1 MSSPLGLISRPNFKK
16 DKSTTQYNRFSK
28 KSEPETNINYEQSM
42 YGNVISKNADSIAYF
57 PTSSDKEDGRFE
69 KQIAEVNK
77 SPHTNDI
84 YDVRTQSI
92 IDWSKGSLTNV
103 QLKEADFA
111 YLRFLGVYPNN
122 RLIVCRKFGAPVGN
136 DLSAATAP
144 VSTIVTW
151 REPGADFFD
160 ISFGEEWVAA
170 EGGFKKVLNDIGEQF
185 RLQGTG
191 DGAAGG
197 MGITPLPGFTEIW
210 QRQIMKSIGL
220 IDEKGASTI
229 PSGNP
234 NIIKEAMMRK
244 TTADD
249 EVGSGLNCSIS
260 VKVVAEYEQKF
271 IGGVDPT
278 KAFYDIIGN
287 IVKFGTQD
295 SLFYLNGGGAAGA
308 KATEF
313 ITKMKN
319 NPGQAIIDLIKGAV
333 EALQAVAS
341 TLLDALGLGKKPDA
355 DEEPKEPDG
364 STILTGFINS
374 LLSVVSGIVKKFEV
388 RIFGIIN
395 ALTGQPS
402 GTYHVTIG
410 NPKRPLFC
418 SGDMIVKE
426 VNIKFGETLAF
437 NDLPSR
443 ITAEFTMTNTRP
455 LGLQEIM
462 ARFAQGQGRSY
473 KAGPSSWQETAGGDF
488 TPPPPVSNTAT
499 EPAVGSTQS
508 SDNTPVGGPADAGST
523 SDGTK
528 NTGGTQSNETFA
540 HGEGQE
546 STTGKKVD
554 PDVVKNPSNI
564 SEPPAT
570 VANDV
575 KADPTIPVQQQG
587 TSTSNTGGTPDSGKT
602 GESKPITDGQIPKA
616 SDEQLST
623 RQGQIDNE
631 LKNTPETV
639 KINTNKL
646 GTASV
651 PNEKSIELKTEK
663 KKISTEQ
670 EARNVE
676 SINPTVPSP
685 PPGPE
690 REITEVT
697 VTDPAYAAY
706 LAKSNP
712 KNKTA
717 EETAADE
724 LAAMKA
730 YNRTAYN

>member
-1 MSSPLGLISRPNFKK
+1 MSSPLGLVSSPNFKK
-16 DKSTTQYNRFSK
+16 NKATTQYNRFTK
-28 KSEPETNINYEQSM
+28 ASEAEGNTSYEQSM
-42 YGNVISKNADSIAYF
+42 YGNVISKNADSVAYF

-69 KQIAEVNK
+69 KQIAKVNET
-77 SPHTNDI
+77 PHTNDI

-92 IDWSKGSLTNV
+92 IDWSKTSLKNV

-151 REPGADFFD
+151 REPGVDFFD
-160 ISFGEEWVAA
+160 MSFGEEWVASEA
-170 EGGFKKVLNDIGEQF
+170 SFKKVLDDIGNQF
-185 RLQGTG
+185 RLQGQG
-191 DGAAGG
+191 EGAAGG
-197 MGITPLPGFTEIW
+197 FGITPLPGFTEIW

-220 IDEKGASTI
+220 IDEKGASAI

-234 NIIKEAMMRK
+234 NLVKEAMMRK
-244 TTADD
+244 TIADD
-249 EVGSGLNCSIS
+249 EVGSGLNCTIS

-271 IGGVDPT
+271 IGGLDPT

-295 SLFYLNGGGAAGA
+295 SLFFLNGGGAAGA
-308 KATEF
+308 KATAF

-319 NPGQAIIDLIKGAV
+319 NPGQAIVDLIKGAV
-333 EALQAVAS
+333 DALKAIIPK
-341 TLLDALGLGKKPDA
+341 LLDALGLGKKPDDD

-364 STILTGFINS
+364 TTILTGFINS
-374 LLSVVSGIVKKFEV
+374 LLSVISGIVKKFEV

-488 TPPPPVSNTAT
+488 TPPAGDNTST
-499 EPAVGSTQS
+499 EPAAGSTQS
-508 SDNTPVGGPADAGST
+508 SGDNVGGNADAGST
-523 SDGTK
+523 ADGTQ
-528 NTGGTQSNETFA
+528 NTGGTQSNQSFA

-623 RQGQIDNE
+623 RQGQINNE

-651 PNEKSIELKTEK
+651 PNEKFTELKTEK
-663 KKISTEQ
+663 EKILKEQ

-685 PPGPE
+685 PPGPT

>member
-1 MSSPLGLISRPNFKK
+1 MSSPLGLVSSPNFKK
-16 DKSTTQYNRFSK
+16 NKATTQYNRFTK
-28 KSEPETNINYEQSM
+28 ASESEGNTNYEQSM
-42 YGNVISKNADSIAYF
+42 YGNVISKNGDSVAYF
-57 PTSSDKEDGRFE
+57 PTSSDEGDGRFE
-69 KQIAEVNK
+69 KQIAKVND

-136 DLSAATAP
+136 DLSKATSP

-151 REPGADFFD
+151 RKPGEDFFD

-170 EGGFKKVLNDIGEQF
+170 ETGFKKVLNDIGDQF

-210 QRQIMKSIGL
+210 QRQIMKDIGL

-229 PSGNP
+229 PSGSP
-234 NIIKEAMMRK
+234 NLIKEAMMRK
-244 TTADD
+244 TIADD
-249 EVGSGLNCSIS
+249 ESGSGLNCSIS

-308 KATEF
+308 KAKEF

-319 NPGQAIIDLIKGAV
+319 NPGQAIVDLITGAV
-333 EALQAVAS
+333 KALKAIAS
-341 TLLDALGLGKKPDA
+341 SLLDALGLGKKPDA
-355 DEEPKEPDG
+355 DEEPEEPDG
-364 STILTGFINS
+364 ASIFDKFINS

-395 ALTGQPS
+395 ALTGQAS

-426 VNIKFGETLAF
+426 VKISFGETLAF

-488 TPPPPVSNTAT
+488 TPPATDNTAT

-508 SDNTPVGGPADAGST
+508 SDNTPVGGLADAGST
-523 SDGTK
+523 SDGTQ
-528 NTGGTQSNETFA
+528 NIGGTQSNQSFA
-540 HGEGQE
+540 QGEGQE
-546 STTGKKVD
+546 STTGKKID

-564 SEPPAT
+564 SDPPAT
-570 VANDV
+570 VQNDV

-651 PNEKSIELKTEK
+651 PNEKFTELKTEK

-685 PPGPE
+685 PPGPT

-706 LAKSNP
+706 LDSQKK
-712 KNKTA
+712 KNRTP
-717 EETAADE
+717 EEAGADE
-724 LAAMKA
+724 LARLQEERRK
-730 YNRTAYN
+730 NGN